1 MDCEV
6 MRIFTQIL
14 CSARVRPNLI
24 YLESDNLNPNL
35 APSSVSPEIQIGNY
49 LFIAVSGGN
58 EAAVREV
65 RRCHDIQCT
74 VSQSMLIYPVSQSRL
89 KYTVS

>member
-1 MDCEV
+1 MTKHSHQAGVWTTDCEV

-35 APSSVSPEIQIGNY
+35 APSSVSPE
-49 LFIAVSGGN
+49 SRDPD
-58 EAAVREV
+58 RELSFYCGQ
-65 RRCHDIQCT
+65 RR
-74 VSQSMLIYPVSQSRL
+74 
-89 KYTVS
+89 K

>member
-1 MDCEV
+1 MTKHSHHTLTSQGVDYGLCEV
-6 MRIFTQIL
+6 MRIFTRI
-14 CSARVRPNLI
+14 RPTLI

-74 VSQSMLIYPVSQSRL
+74 VSQSRLI
-89 KYTVS
+89 